1 MMLVDSHCHLDDE
14 RLYGQADEIVASL
27 ASDGIGRVI
36 DAGSDLVS
44 SERAVFLAER
54 FHLTGCT
61 FEPVRPHAVEA
72 VGTRK
77 EVDDFVQTSNALG
90 TSNEA
95 ALHTYN
101 QSGNAETA
109 TADCHNRLVVLRVNA
124 VEVDAFACQTGICLC
139 AFPHIIEVY
148 LFNVV

>member
-54 FHLTGCT
+54 FLR
-61 FEPVRPHAVEA
+61 F
-72 VGTRK
+72 TRLSECIRTRRK
-77 EVDDFVQTSNALG
+77 RRRTTIF
-90 TSNEA
+90 
-95 ALHTYN
+95 
-101 QSGNAETA
+101 
-109 TADCHNRLVVLRVNA
+109 
-124 VEVDAFACQTGICLC
+124 
-139 AFPHIIEVY
+139 
-148 LFNVV
+148 